1 MNQHDKAPPIG
12 DAEPAAKGGTTLLG
26 RKRHVMDELTPMDQA
41 AGAIIGLGALNWGL
55 VGLAN
60 FDPIGAIFGRRSRA
74 SRLAYSMIGASAAY
88 IAARGIAQNRD

>member
-1 MNQHDKAPPIG
+1 M
-12 DAEPAAKGGTTLLG
+12 LG

-60 FDPIGAIFGRRSRA
+60 FDAIRAAFGRSKA
-74 SRLAYSMIGASAAY
+74 AKAAYALVGASAAY
-88 IAARGIAQNRD
+88 AIVRGTQLARD